1 MPLISGKAGDV
12 MSATLS
18 HCGLPVGIKRS
29 RFIGLIRP
37 ALKARGLKTSAIRYL
52 AEAFDKWTRDQDYA
66 PGRIC
71 GFWHQVSGLAEELT
85 CTERTVHS
93 IERDLED
100 AQLVSRHPKANGRRD
115 GLRDGEGE
123 KTLRKVFGINLAPI
137 IEQAAELVA
146 EAEAIRLHKDAIE
159 SCRSEIREINR
170 QIRHLDCPDVLSEA
184 QSILPEGR
192 TAVVKDLA
200 ALERIRDALAALAK
214 AFETDPR
221 SEKSSDSREDFDVP
235 IVQTKQTKFLYR
247 PDEVAERITADQ
259 AMSLAS
265 QQFRECLEMY
275 GDYSWRGV
283 INAAYEIAKSIGIDD
298 RTWQI
303 ACDNRALGPQRTAL
317 CIILIHRNM
326 SLPVFHKYYA
336 RQPVACLGGMIKQA
350 KNGSLN
356 LPRFLA
362 AIQRQTKRFEREN

>member
-1 MPLISGKAGDV
+1 

-18 HCGLPVGIKRS
+18 HCGLPVGIQRS

-93 IERDLED
+93 IERDLVD
-100 AQLVSRHPKANGRRD
+100 AALVSRNPKANGRRD

-123 KTLRKVFGINLAPI
+123 KSLRKVFGINLAPI
-137 IEQAAELVA
+137 IEQAAQLLA

-170 QIRHLDCPDVLSEA
+170 QI
-184 QSILPEGR
+184 ILPEGR

-200 ALERIRDALAALAK
+200 TLERIRDALAALAM

-221 SEKSSDSREDFDVP
+221 SEKISDSKEDFDVP
-235 IVQTKQTKFLYR
+235 IVQTKQSKFLYP
-247 PDEVAERITADQ
+247 PDEVAERVTAHQ

-275 GDYSWRGV
+275 GDFSWRCV
-283 INAAYEIAKSIGIDD
+283 INAAYEIARSIGIND

-303 ACDNRALGPQRTAL
+303 ACDNRVLGPERTAL
-317 CIILIHRNM
+317 CIILIQRNM
-326 SLPVFHKYYA
+326 GLSPLSDQFPRNPA
-336 RQPVACLGGMIKQA
+336 ACLGGLIKKA
-350 KNGSLN
+350 KVGKLN
-356 LPRFLA
+356 LVGFIHAVSKSSKGMR
-362 AIQRQTKRFEREN
+362 

>member
-1 MPLISGKAGDV
+1 

-18 HCGLPVGIKRS
+18 HCGLPVGIQRS
-29 RFIGLIRP
+29 RFIGLIKP

-52 AEAFDKWTRDQDYA
+52 AEAFDKWTRDQDYE

-85 CTERTVHS
+85 CTDRTVHS

-100 AQLVSRHPKANGRRD
+100 AKLVSRHPKANGRRD

-137 IEQAAELVA
+137 IEQAAELLA

-170 QIRHLDCPDVLSEA
+170 QIRHLNRPDVLGEA

-200 ALERIRDALAALAK
+200 TLERIRDALAALAE
-214 AFETDPR
+214 AFKTDPR
-221 SEKSSDSREDFDVP
+221 SEKISDSREDFDVP
-235 IVQTKQTKFLYR
+235 IVQTKQSKFLYP
-247 PDEVAERITADQ
+247 PDEVAEYVTAQQ
-259 AMSLAS
+259 AISLAS
-265 QQFRECLEMY
+265 QPFRECLEMY

-283 INAAYEIAKSIGIDD
+283 INTSYEIARSIGIDD
-298 RTWQI
+298 RTWAA
-303 ACDNRALGPQRTAL
+303 ACDPRALGPHRAAL
-317 CIILIHRNM
+317 CIVLINRNM
-326 SLPVFHKYYA
+326 DLP
-336 RQPVACLGGMIKQA
+336 RQSEHFPRSPGACLCGMTKKA
-350 KNGSLN
+350 KNGTFN
-356 LPRFLA
+356 LLRLMQA
-362 AIQRQTKRFEREN
+362 ACKQQGALGR